1 MQERTIPAIS
11 VVMPAYN
18 AEKYLREAI
27 DSILAQTFTD
37 FEFIIINDGST
48 DSTKGIIQSY
58 DDPRIVYLENE
69 KNSGICVTLNKG
81 LDAARGR
88 YIARMDADDI
98 SLPHR
103 LSTQYTWMESHPDI
117 AVSGSDI
124 EVFGDGI
131 KPYRFTFPHNSDD
144 CSAGLLFNPCFAHP
158 SVIWRTSVMRK
169 LSLKYEPE
177 FNGLEDFRLW
187 WDFAKNSLIANI
199 PKTLLR
205 YRKHI
210 SQITQNRSEAQTF
223 KSNKF
228 REERYRLFGVNLSDS
243 DCTIVNDY
251 SYGNLKHF
259 DIEDFNR
266 FINILKKV
274 ISCKTHP
281 IITSKYALRVV
292 ASKAIA
298 ETIKQS
304 PALSAKRKTLITRA
318 FLKGILPVIWYL
330 KFLRYYLFN

>member
-1 MQERTIPAIS
+1 
-11 VVMPAYN
+11 MPAYN

-48 DSTKGIIQSY
+48 DSTREIIQSY

-69 KNSGICVTLNKG
+69 VNSGICVTLNKG

-88 YIARMDADDI
+88 YIARMDSDDI

-103 LSTQYTWMESHPDI
+103 LATQYDWMEKHPDI

-124 EVFGDGI
+124 EVFGEGI
-131 KPYRFTFPHNSDD
+131 KPYCFTQQHNADD

-158 SVIWRTSVMRK
+158 SVIWRTSVMHEY
-169 LSLKYEPE
+169 SLKYEPE

-187 WDFAKNSLIANI
+187 WNFAKHSRIANI
-199 PKTLLR
+199 PETLLR

-210 SQITQNRSEAQTF
+210 SQITQNRTGIQTF

-228 REERYRLFGVNLSDS
+228 REERYLLFGVNLNDS
-243 DCTIVNDY
+243 DFTIINDY
-251 SYGNLKHF
+251 SYGNLNHF
-259 DIEDFNR
+259 DINDFNR

-274 ISCKTHP
+274 ICCKTYP
-281 IITSKYALRVV
+281 IITSRKAIRVA
-292 ASKAIA
+292 ASKAVA
-298 ETIKQS
+298 ETIRQS
-304 PALSAKRKTLITRA
+304 PALSAKRKVLLTRA
-318 FLKGILPVIWYL
+318 FIKGIVPVIWYY
-330 KFLRYYLFN
+330 KFMIYYLRH